1 MPKKKPLSLIS
12 ASQKITDFFQKSGRM
27 PGVTDIMKIF
37 KYKSRNSAFYLLEK
51 LIDARLMSKDKQG
64 RLLVPDNEVKT
75 LLDQLPLISG
85 MIPAGFAAP
94 IEGELSD
101 MLSISDYLIRNR
113 EASYI
118 LRVKGD
124 SMRDAGIEEGDM
136 VVFERTP
143 DAKPGDIV
151 VALTDDGYTLKYL
164 RKEAASKQYPKSRYF
179 LEPANS
185 DYPKIYPKE
194 GQVVGVVVSTFRKYK

>member
-1 MPKKKPLSLIS
+1 MLKKKPLSLVS
-12 ASQKITDFFQKSGRM
+12 AAQKITDFFQRSGRM
-27 PGVTDIMKIF
+27 PGVTDIMKMF

-64 RLLVPDNEVKT
+64 RLLVPDSEVKT
-75 LLDQLPLISG
+75 FLDQLPLVSG

-124 SMRDAGIEEGDM
+124 SMKDAGIEEGDM

-143 DAKPGDIV
+143 DAKVGDIV

-164 RKEAASKQYPKSRYF
+164 RKESASKQYPKGRYF
-179 LEPANS
+179 LEPANTE
-185 DYPKIYPKE
+185 YPKMYPKE